1 MKLLGT
7 TKAVCPHCGVLLSR
21 MPQRKTKCPHC
32 GEFIYVRTR
41 PADER
46 RVLVTEIE
54 AEEIEAQWN
63 YSIEMRPQIM
73 QREEKTLTRTR
84 DDLRKKFC
92 QPPSERDVL
101 WRIFN
106 EELVDHSTKGMWAL
120 YTHVLFEMGELL
132 MSEGRIADALCQYLD
147 AFYLGQNGP
156 RNIGPSMI
164 HEGHPA
170 FKPGNRSPEQYIKR
184 IIQMMS
190 RCEIVAEQ
198 LESLFM
204 RRAHELHRDLQLPV
218 PPQPAWNAL
227 SVYL

>member
-1 MKLLGT
+1 
-7 TKAVCPHCGVLLSR
+7 

-41 PADER
+41 PADEQ

-54 AEEIEAQWN
+54 AEEMEAQWN

-73 QREEKTLTRTR
+73 QRDEKTLTRTR

-92 QPPSERDVL
+92 QPPSEQDVL

-132 MSEGRIADALCQYLD
+132 MNEGRIADALGQYLD

-156 RNIGPSMI
+156 RNIDPSMI
-164 HEGHPA
+164 HEGYPA
-170 FKPGNRSPEQYIKR
+170 FKPGNRIPEQYIKR

-190 RCEIVAEQ
+190 GCEIVPEQ

-204 RRAHELHRDLQLPV
+204 RRAHQLYRDLRLPV
-218 PPQPAWNAL
+218 PPQPVWNAL